1 MDEIQDLKL
10 GDIFVDKDN
19 NEYVVLCFHV
29 PQLELSEYP
38 ASFASFKRKYLKE
51 SFIYTYLLEDLKEN
65 NTKEEL
71 YTHKDNLVKRKVGQI
86 TDKEQLKKLTTSKI
100 ILNKP
105 YDKEDLSDT

>member
-19 NEYVVLCFHV
+19 SEYVVLCFHV
-29 PQLELSEYP
+29 PQIELSKYP

-65 NTKEEL
+65 NTKEEFSKEKSR
-71 YTHKDNLVKRKVGQI
+71 TDNRYKITRVYNTRK
-86 TDKEQLKKLTTSKI
+86 S
-100 ILNKP
+100 
-105 YDKEDLSDT
+105 